1 MDFLACTSQSLLLGN
16 FKEDTHN
23 FGGLYKQEGLKK
35 HFQPHFQSFIDWLVQ
50 QLGKKTRGGL
60 ESRGNKLLNEIS
72 LILPACLYQI
82 LQATD

>member
-50 QLGKKTRGGL
+50 QLDNKTQGGL